1 MIYSKEKLDDIAI
14 HFVLCTERT
23 GSSLFSM
30 MLNLHSEILSPS
42 EEPFALYF
50 WRKYRHKTK
59 WSEKDIS
66 SYVDQFFAIAEKN
79 LDLYFSKKEVFL
91 KSLLH
96 HREFLNYNRIVKLT
110 YLHFLDTK
118 SKSHVS
124 VIVDKQIKYFFHLK
138 SLRKIFPDA
147 RYIILVRDVR
157 DNIISKQKRALN
169 WNQHPLFLAG
179 LWRDTYSNMRFIRE
193 QDRCVIQY
201 EQLIA
206 DTRSSLIK
214 TCSFLGVKFDEKML
228 KTDGVY
234 ASFLEQKEG
243 DVDADFLHRLRS
255 FHSGLSDDISDSKIG
270 QYKMV
275 LEESTLLKVEQICGE
290 WLRSLGYPAHVSKK
304 VKGLSAIY
312 YTGLAKLYRK
322 YLLAAY
328 KPIPLGMKL
337 FVKRRKN
344 SSKSV

>member
-50 WRKYRHKTK
+50 WRKYRHKTE
-59 WSEKDIS
+59 WSEKDVS

-124 VIVDKQIKYFFHLK
+124 VIVDKQIKYFFGK
-138 SLRKIFPDA
+138 
-147 RYIILVRDVR
+147 YI
-157 DNIISKQKRALN
+157 
-169 WNQHPLFLAG
+169 
-179 LWRDTYSNMRFIRE
+179 Y
-193 QDRCVIQY
+193 
-201 EQLIA
+201 
-206 DTRSSLIK
+206 
-214 TCSFLGVKFDEKML
+214 
-228 KTDGVY
+228 
-234 ASFLEQKEG
+234 
-243 DVDADFLHRLRS
+243 
-255 FHSGLSDDISDSKIG
+255 
-270 QYKMV
+270 
-275 LEESTLLKVEQICGE
+275 
-290 WLRSLGYPAHVSKK
+290 
-304 VKGLSAIY
+304 
-312 YTGLAKLYRK
+312 
-322 YLLAAY
+322 
-328 KPIPLGMKL
+328 
-337 FVKRRKN
+337 
-344 SSKSV
+344 